1 LASLTCVFYLRHSSN
16 WNPHRLHSEPFLFFP
31 PKERHNVGLLRFDDD
46 HDHICYRLRRFKYL
60 AEKVMSSNHYS
71 GDLSTG
77 RSTSGVLCLH
87 SGAPI
92 SWMSQR
98 QSSVAIST
106 TEAEVVA
113 ASEAAREIIWI
124 KRILTELDQLKATPT
139 LQIDNEA
146 AIRLAQNPEFHRRTK
161 HIRIRHFFV
170 RELVTAGEIMV
181 SKVDSEK
188 QLADILTKPLFST
201 RFRDLCNDMGIC
213 KLLNKGEC

>member
-1 LASLTCVFYLRHSSN
+1 
-16 WNPHRLHSEPFLFFP
+16 
-31 PKERHNVGLLRFDDD
+31 
-46 HDHICYRLRRFKYL
+46 
-60 AEKVMSSNHYS
+60 
-71 GDLSTG
+71 
-77 RSTSGVLCLH
+77 
-87 SGAPI
+87 
-92 SWMSQR
+92 MSQR

-146 AIRLAQNPEFHRRTK
+146 AIRLAQNSEFHRRTK